1 VRGIEPNSPAAK
13 AGLREGDIILEFNGE
28 AVVGV
33 QQLTRLVRETPVG
46 RTVQLRV
53 RRDNMDQT
61 FQVTAETN
69 TGRIIGLPNAEVLR
83 DRILQNIPRVQV
95 HVDTSFTQSGVRVQ
109 QLTDQLR
116 DYFGVFSNAGVLVGA
131 VESRSAGERAG
142 LQAGDVIISV
152 NGRMI
157 RSPNEFNRELRAAS
171 SPAAL
176 KIIRDKQERDIS
188 LEVGTR

>member
-1 VRGIEPNSPAAK
+1 
-13 AGLREGDIILEFNGE
+13 
-28 AVVGV
+28 
-33 QQLTRLVRETPVG
+33 
-46 RTVQLRV
+46 
-53 RRDNMDQT
+53 
-61 FQVTAETN
+61 
-69 TGRIIGLPNAEVLR
+69 
-83 DRILQNIPRVQV
+83 
-95 HVDTSFTQSGVRVQ
+95 VQ